1 LTGNLLL
8 GGGLAAALTAMII
21 CFAQK
26 IPSARLVKAT
36 ALTSAGFITAA
47 SLLLWILIFE
57 NDFSVEYVASYSST
71 TMPTLYKISAFW
83 AGQQGSFLLWLLIH
97 ALIGAVLIY
106 RRATAAALG
115 IYFLLQSIL
124 VLLVMAKSPFAENP
138 AEVFEG
144 VGLNPL
150 LQDFWMAIHPPII
163 FVGYA
168 LLAVPFALSLGSL
181 LTEAASRSWLEE
193 ARQWTLAAWSF
204 LGAGIFIG
212 GYWAYKVLGWGGYWG
227 WDPVENSS
235 LVPWLLAAVLLHLIN
250 LARKKSA
257 VLSVTHVAATF
268 TYALVIYGTF
278 LTRSGILGDFSVHS
292 FAGSNIGTAIA
303 LANALVL
310 IGGLSIILI
319 KAKFLPQGKMYDAH
333 GESAFIILLSCL
345 LLIFIAAIV
354 WVGMSMPLLSQ
365 LFGEAAAVDTD
376 FYVKSTAPIALVL
389 AVLMIYTFIKF
400 GRTISRGG
408 KIAHVGFLAMLAA
421 IVISAQGETVTQEL
435 QPREKIL
442 IAGHEIIYEGQ
453 VFQEDERQKFY
464 VYTVDGEAVR
474 ALTKLRGNGE
484 DAAREPAIL
493 KNFFGDI
500 YIAPH
505 APKIDSVQELMLTKK
520 LFAMDGEYG
529 YVFEDAHIDYDEHNQ
544 PIQATAAITI
554 TDGEVEEVIHPL
566 ITVTPDGGSSKSI
579 EVFNGKRRVRLTGIS
594 GDLDKAR
601 LEILP
606 TYEKLSAMPITATIS
621 TKPFIW
627 ILWLSVTAICIGTML
642 TIKNFR
648 KEEGTCA

>member
-1 LTGNLLL
+1 MTGNLLL

-474 ALTKLRGNGE
+474 ALTKLRGNGS

-493 KNFFGDI
+493 KNFSGDV

-505 APKIDSVQELMLTKK
+505 AAEIETIQELLLTKN
-520 LFAMDGEYG
+520 LFAMDGELG
-529 YVFEDAHIDYDEHNQ
+529 YIFEDAHIDYDDQHN
-544 PIQATAAITI
+544 PTQATASITI
-554 TDGEVEEVIHPL
+554 TDGEISEVIHPL
-566 ITVTPDGGSSKSI
+566 ITVTADGGTSKAL

-594 GDLDKAR
+594 GDLEKAR

-606 TYEKLSAMPITATIS
+606 TLEKISSMPITATIS

-627 ILWLSVTAICIGTML
+627 LLWLSVMTICAGTFWAI
-642 TIKNFR
+642 KR
-648 KEEGTCA
+648 

>member
-1 LTGNLLL
+1 MTGNLFL
-8 GGGLAAALTAMII
+8 GGGLTAALAVMTI

-26 IPSARLVKAT
+26 IPSARLVKICAAVST
-36 ALTSAGFITAA
+36 GFILAA

-57 NDFSVEYVASYSST
+57 NDFSVEYVAAYSSS
-71 TMPTLYKISAFW
+71 TMPTVYKISAFW
-83 AGQQGSFLLWLLIH
+83 AGQQGSFLLWLLVH
-97 ALIGAVLIY
+97 AIAGAVLTF
-106 RRATAAALG
+106 RRTQAAALG
-115 IYFLLQSIL
+115 IYFLLQSVL
-124 VLLVMAKSPFAENP
+124 VLLVLAKSPFAENP
-138 AEVFEG
+138 AQVFEG

-181 LTEAASRSWLEE
+181 LTEASSKVWLEE
-193 ARQWTLAAWSF
+193 ARKWTLLAWSF

-257 VLSVTHVAATF
+257 VLSVAHVAATF

-292 FAGSNIGTAIA
+292 FAGSNIGLSIA

-310 IGGLSIILI
+310 IGGLAIIFV
-319 KAKFLPQGKMYDAH
+319 KAKELPQGKMYDTH
-333 GESAFIILLSCL
+333 GEAAFIILLSCL
-345 LLIFIAAIV
+345 LIIFLAAIV
-354 WVGMSMPLLSQ
+354 WIGMSMPLLSQ
-365 LFGEAAAVDTD
+365 LFGEAASVDTD
-376 FYVKSTAPIALVL
+376 FYVKSTAPIALTL
-389 AVLMIYTFIKF
+389 AALMIFVFVKF
-400 GRTISRGG
+400 SRMISLGG
-408 KIAHVGFLAMLAA
+408 KISHVGFLMMLAA
-421 IVISAQGETVTQEL
+421 IVISSQGETVTQEF
-435 QPREKIL
+435 QPRAKVS
-442 IAGHEIIYEGQ
+442 IAGHEVIYEGQ
-453 VFQEDERQKFY
+453 VFQEAEHRKFY

-493 KNFFGDI
+493 KNFSGDV

-505 APKIDSVQELMLTKK
+505 APKIDSVQELLLTKN
-520 LFAMDGEYG
+520 LFAMDGELG
-529 YVFEDAHIDYDEHNQ
+529 YIFEDAHIDRDENNN

-566 ITVTPDGGSSKSI
+566 IIVTPDGGSSTAI
-579 EVFNGKRRVRLTGIS
+579 EVFNGRRRIRLTGIS
-594 GDLDKAR
+594 GDLEKAR

-606 TYEKLSAMPITATIS
+606 TLEKLSSMPITATVS
-621 TKPFIW
+621 TKPYIW
-627 ILWLSVTAICIGTML
+627 LLWLSVTTICLGTL
-642 TIKNFR
+642 VSIKKF
-648 KEEGTCA
+648 

>member
-1 LTGNLLL
+1 MTGILLL
-8 GGGLAAALTAMII
+8 GGGLTASLAAMII

-26 IPSARLVKAT
+26 IPSARLVKICAG
-36 ALTSAGFITAA
+36 TSTSFICAA
-47 SLLLWILIFE
+47 SLLLWYLLFE
-57 NDFSVEYVASYSST
+57 NDFSVEYVATYSST
-71 TMPTLYKISAFW
+71 TLPTMYKISAFW

-97 ALIGAVLIY
+97 AITGAILTF
-106 RRATAAALG
+106 RRTSAAALG
-115 IYFLLQSIL
+115 IFFLLQSVLTFL
-124 VLLVMAKSPFAENP
+124 VLAKSPFAENP
-138 AEVFEG
+138 AQVYEG

-168 LLAVPFALSLGSL
+168 LLAVPFALSLGNL
-181 LTEAASRSWLEE
+181 LTETSQAWLEE
-193 ARQWTLAAWSF
+193 ARKWTLLAWSL

-235 LVPWLLAAVLLHLIN
+235 LVPYLLAAVLLHLIT
-250 LARKKSA
+250 LARKKPA
-257 VLSVTHVAATF
+257 VLAVTHLAATF
-268 TYALVIYGTF
+268 TYSLVIYGTF

-292 FAGSNIGTAIA
+292 FAGSNIGLAIA

-310 IGGLSIILI
+310 IGGLCIILI
-319 KAKFLPQGKMYDAH
+319 KAKSLPQGKMYETH

-345 LLIFIAAIV
+345 LLIFIAVIV
-354 WVGMSMPLLSQ
+354 WIGMSMPLLSQ
-365 LFGEAAAVDTD
+365 LFGQAAAVDTD
-376 FYVKSTAPIALVL
+376 FYVRPTAPIALTV
-389 AVLMIYTFIKF
+389 AALMIYTFAKF
-400 GRTISRGG
+400 GRMISFGG
-408 KIAHVGFLAMLAA
+408 KVAHVGFLAMLTA
-421 IVISAQGETVTQEL
+421 IIISVQGETVTQEL
-435 QPREKIL
+435 RPREKIS
-442 IAGHEIIYEGQ
+442 IAGHEVIYEGQ
-453 VFQEDERQKFY
+453 VFFEAEHKKFY

-493 KNFFGDI
+493 KNFSGDI

-505 APKIDSVQELMLTKK
+505 ASAIDDVQELSLTKN
-520 LFAMDGEYG
+520 LFTMDGELG
-529 YVFEDAHIDYDEHNQ
+529 YVFEDAHIERDENNQ
-544 PIQATAAITI
+544 PTQATAQITI

-566 ITVTPDGGSSKSI
+566 IIVTPDGGSSQAL

-594 GDLDKAR
+594 GDLQKAR

-606 TYEKLSAMPITATIS
+606 TLEKLSSMPVTATIS

-627 ILWLSVTAICIGTML
+627 LLWLSVTAICAGTL
-642 TIKNFR
+642 LAIKKF
-648 KEEGTCA
+648 